1 MAIGIF
7 DSGLGGITVYKE
19 FKKKF
24 PNEKVIYFAD
34 TANFPYGT
42 KSKEEIIKFSKN
54 IVDFF
59 ITLGVNQILIACNTA
74 SSYALNDLKKIYNIE
89 ILGVI
94 ESVSKYMLKEDKS
107 NIVIIATEATIKSKS
122 YNKYLGN
129 LIINSIPAP
138 KLVNYAENKIGV
150 VKDIIKEYFNDIPIN
165 SNVILGCTHFPLIE
179 NEIKKIFP
187 KLNLINPAIE
197 MVKNIKIM
205 SDIGKDIFYTSSNLE
220 DFKNNLVGLLESEN
234 IDVRLHKW

>member
-94 ESVSKYMLKEDKS
+94 ESVSKYMLKENKS

-129 LIINSIPAP
+129 LITNSIPAP
-138 KLVNYAENKIGV
+138 KLVNYAENKIGIGE
-150 VKDIIKEYFNDIPIN
+150 DIIKEYFNDIPIN

-179 NEIKKIFP
+179 NEIQKIFP